1 MNEHIGSGGFSPDVG
16 VMVFQVSLFL
26 SKHRITATTA
36 GKGFQSFPLRKQKA
50 YLLYYPLM
58 CSIHLLSLPRV
69 RPVPLLHRFNIDN
82 IKASLSQIIWSSE
95 EATSGAGLVNPLPNP
110 PFNEAFFAKRM
121 IARNFRRRL
130 G

>member
-36 GKGFQSFPLRKQKA
+36 GKTLSFPLRKQKA